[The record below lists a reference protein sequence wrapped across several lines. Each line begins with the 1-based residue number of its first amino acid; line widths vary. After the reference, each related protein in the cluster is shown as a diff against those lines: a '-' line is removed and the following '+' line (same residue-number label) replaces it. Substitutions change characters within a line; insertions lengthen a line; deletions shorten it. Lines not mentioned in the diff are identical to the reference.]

1 MNKKTQIFI
10 LLVLF
15 ILVAA
20 NFSFGQRDF
29 IQGEKELVEKFKRT
43 NSYFAKG
50 KEHFIKGNIANAEKE
65 FKKCMEI
72 MPEHADAMF
81 FLSQIDYKKGDFDQA
96 LKDMEK
102 AKSNYD
108 FIAKFYTFSHQLR
121 LESLREKKQKS
132 ETQLIYLQNS
142 LPSIT
147 NQDERQRVESAIAN
161 TRNDISIIDNRL
173 REIIPPVLHT
183 PADYFYIHGNI
194 FFKLKRYQDARD
206 QYIETIER
214 DPTHKNAY
222 NNLINLYSMA
232 KDYQKALDYLKKAEA
247 NGVQINPELKK
258 AVLKAAEK

>member
-1 MNKKTQIFI
+1 MNKKTQIFT

-15 ILVAA
+15 ILMAA

-29 IQGEKELVEKFKRT
+29 FQEERELIERFKRAD
-43 NSYFAKG
+43 SYFVKG
-50 KEHFIKGNIANAEKE
+50 KEHFIKGNIAKAEKE
-65 FKKCMEI
+65 LKKCMEI
-72 MPEHADAMF
+72 MPEHADALF

-108 FIAKFYTFSHQLR
+108 FIAKFYTFTHQLR
-121 LESLREKKQKS
+121 LESLREQKQKL
-132 ETQLIYLQNS
+132 ETQLINLQNR

-147 NQDERQRVESAIAN
+147 DQDERQRVESAIAN

-173 REIIPPVLHT
+173 REPIPPVLHT
-183 PADYFYIHGNI
+183 PPDYFYIHGNI
-194 FFKLKRYQDARD
+194 FFKLKRYQDAHD

-214 DPTHKNAY
+214 DPKNGNAY
-222 NNLINLYSMA
+222 NNLINLYFMA
-232 KDYQKALDYLKKAEA
+232 KDYQKALDCLKKAEA